1 MGIFSR
7 MNTVIKSN
15 LNALVDKAE
24 DPEKLI
30 SQTVI
35 DMKAEVKRAKR
46 DLVTTLG
53 VAKRLEKEAA
63 EVAEEVK
70 SWEKKAV
77 LALKSGDDTLARE
90 ALRQKQRAAK
100 KHEEVK
106 ARAAQQL
113 TMAEE
118 MKDALERIEA
128 KIQDLEARKT
138 ALASQVRKAREA
150 PGGMS
155 GGSRYGSDSFDE
167 LERMAGRIDQLDAE
181 VETHSILD
189 DGPSKADLD
198 ARFRAL
204 EKTTGDVAVD
214 DELAALKRSLD
225 D

>member
-30 SQTVI
+30 AQTVI
-35 DMKAEVKRAKR
+35 DMKAELKRAKR

-53 VAKRLEKEAA
+53 NAKRLDKESA
-63 EVAEEVK
+63 EVAVEVE

-77 LALKSGDDTLARE
+77 LAIKAGDDALARE
-90 ALRQKQRAAK
+90 ALKQKQRAAK
-100 KHEEVK
+100 RHGEVK
-106 ARAAQQL
+106 ARAAQQVS
-113 TMAEE
+113 MADE

-128 KIQDLEARKT
+128 KIEDLEARKT

-150 PGGMS
+150 PGAV

-204 EKTTGDVAVD
+204 ERTTGDVAVD
-214 DELAALKRSLD
+214 DELAALKASLD

>member
-30 SQTVI
+30 SQTII
-35 DMKAEVKRAKR
+35 DMKAELKRAKR

-53 VAKRLEKEAA
+53 NAKRLDKEAA
-63 EVAEEVK
+63 EAGEEVK

-77 LALKSGDDTLARE
+77 LAIKSGDDKLARE
-90 ALRQKQRAAK
+90 ALKQKQRVTK
-100 KHEEVK
+100 KHEEVRG
-106 ARAAQQL
+106 RAAQQL
-113 TMAEE
+113 SMAEE

-128 KIQDLEARKT
+128 KIEDLEARKT

-150 PGGMS
+150 PDGV
-155 GGSRYGSDSFDE
+155 GGSRFGSESLDE

-181 VETHSILD
+181 VESHSVLD

-204 EKTTGDVAVD
+204 EKTSGDVAVD
-214 DELAALKRSLD
+214 DELAALKASLD